1 MNFLT
6 KHSVKIFK
14 VINPLLLLKN
24 YTLNYY
30 FSRFGNN
37 LQQIAIGVLY
47 SKIHKGNFYSPP
59 HEHIKEFSVINN
71 EIFDKFSLF
80 KKRYRFFYFHDKKD
94 FAGKKLKSED
104 VINNI
109 QKTFKEHIRK
119 NIKFL
124 KDHPIDEDTLVIHIR
139 SGDIFIDKKKDYYQN
154 PINFYIEIMKEYKKV
169 VVVTSEDKL
178 NPICSELEKIS
189 KVTFQ
194 TLSMETDFNILY
206 NSKNLATSGVGTF
219 PIAAALLS
227 KELNNFY
234 YTNLYLDEHLNPKML
249 KDSKIVHHKYNI
261 NSSYIYE
268 YEKQVDIKNLILD
281 KSIEVQKEN

>member
-14 VINPLLLLKN
+14 VINPLLFLKN

-94 FAGKKLKSED
+94 FVRKKLKSED

-169 VVVTSEDKL
+169 VVVTSE
-178 NPICSELEKIS
+178 
-189 KVTFQ
+189 
-194 TLSMETDFNILY
+194 
-206 NSKNLATSGVGTF
+206 G
-219 PIAAALLS
+219 
-227 KELNNFY
+227 
-234 YTNLYLDEHLNPKML
+234 
-249 KDSKIVHHKYNI
+249 
-261 NSSYIYE
+261 
-268 YEKQVDIKNLILD
+268 
-281 KSIEVQKEN
+281 

>member
-124 KDHPIDEDTLVIHIR
+124 NNKEMNILTDNEVRNLNITKGTLLPEERDIINDHISITIDMLEELPYPKNLKNIPEFAGGHHEKMDGTGYPKGLKADQMSPQAKIMAIADIYEALTAADRPYKEGKKLSQAMRIMGFMKNDYHIDEDLFEIFVN
-139 SGDIFIDKKKDYYQN
+139 SGV
-154 PINFYIEIMKEYKKV
+154 YKKYAENHV
-169 VVVTSEDKL
+169 ASNQIDQ
-178 NPICSELEKIS
+178 IDEKA
-189 KVTFQ
+189 V
-194 TLSMETDFNILY
+194 L
-206 NSKNLATSGVGTF
+206 GT
-219 PIAAALLS
+219 
-227 KELNNFY
+227 K
-234 YTNLYLDEHLNPKML
+234 
-249 KDSKIVHHKYNI
+249 
-261 NSSYIYE
+261 
-268 YEKQVDIKNLILD
+268 
-281 KSIEVQKEN
+281 

>member
-1 MNFLT
+1 MAIVKPFKAVRPSRDKVALVSSKSYDAYTDKELDAKLEFNPFTFL
-6 KHSVKIFK
+6 HI
-14 VINPLLLLKN
+14 INPGYK
-24 YTLNYY
+24 Y
-30 FSRFGNN
+30 
-37 LQQIAIGVLY
+37 
-47 SKIHKGNFYSPP
+47 H
-59 HEHIKEFSVINN
+59 KEFTGEQRFQMIHN
-71 EIFDKFSLF
+71 
-80 KKRYRFFYFHDKKD
+80 RY
-94 FAGKKLKSED
+94 EE
-104 VINNI
+104 
-109 QKTFKEHIRK
+109 FKENIRK
-119 NIKFL
+119 NIKFIEDSPL
-124 KDHPIDEDTLVIHIR
+124 DEDTLVIHIR

-234 YTNLYLDEHLNPKML
+234 YTNLYLDEHLNPEML

-268 YEKQVDIKNLILD
+268 YEKQGDIKKLILD